1 MNDILHLI
9 DRYLA
14 DPTMNPRQAP
24 ADFERLFLAVHH
36 DDAPEEWH
44 VIRDMMDALTE
55 GEEDYDL
62 LVALRNGAVP
72 AAEKATPPSAIHD
85 QKERLVPAFFLR
97 LAAASV
103 ILFVVIGA
111 SIHFVADGEKQIVE
125 MERVNHRAASD
136 TAVALAEAPT
146 SAAEPA
152 FPAAEADNPTPS
164 VATTKLMAKSIP
176 ASSDVRQ
183 TEPPR
188 TDSPLPSATK
198 EQEKSPAAETP
209 VAPNDVPERRIY
221 SCNLLDQIPEE

>member
-1 MNDILHLI
+1 MNDIQQLI

-24 ADFERLFLAVHH
+24 ADFERLTRAVHR
-36 DDAPEEWH
+36 DDAPEEWLL
-44 VIRDMMDALTE
+44 IRDMIDTLTE
-55 GEEDYDL
+55 SEEEYDL
-62 LVALRNGAVP
+62 IMAARRGAVP
-72 AAEKATPPSAIHD
+72 AADKAPSASVNQD
-85 QKERLVPAFFLR
+85 KRMRLVPPFFLR

-146 SAAEPA
+146 SAAEPS

-176 ASSDVRQ
+176 AFSDVRQ